1 MINNSNPKTIC
12 SYPACKVIATNKSR
26 CQNHQHSIKTNDQ
39 RSSTTKNNDI
49 YQSTKWR
56 KLRARKATNNP
67 LCEQCLKANII
78 KPLDVVDHIVEIN
91 DNPEL
96 VYVYSN
102 LQSLCHA
109 HHNAKTAQH
118 KQQRAPKTLTASEL
132 FNKLRTR

>member
-1 MINNSNPKTIC
+1 M
-12 SYPACKVIATNKSR
+12 
-26 CQNHQHSIKTNDQ
+26 
-39 RSSTTKNNDI
+39 
-49 YQSTKWR
+49 
-56 KLRARKATNNP
+56 
-67 LCEQCLKANII
+67 KANII